1 MNQKFV
7 IVDNFYDIAHVYHK
21 SIIENNVLI
30 TDEATQKLSYILGC
44 PVNVVEAFNE
54 VRNENSDNLITANT
68 AFKWVAVIYLTMP
81 PDAIGKKG
89 LRFYSHKK
97 TELDSFPHEYA
108 CQVNGWQSMEDINAS
123 FNPNDKDEWEEYGSV
138 FVKYNRCVIFRA
150 DHWHSYGN
158 GFGNQINNSMMYQK
172 LLITDG

>member
-7 IVDNFYDIAHVYHK
+7 IVDDFYDIAHIYHK
-21 SIIENNVLI
+21 SILENNVLI
-30 TDEATQKLSYILGC
+30 TDETTQKLSYILGC
-44 PVNVVEAFNE
+44 PVKVVEAFNE
-54 VRNENSDNLITANT
+54 VRGENSDNSITANT

-89 LRFYSHKK
+89 LSFYSHKK
-97 TELDSFPHEYA
+97 TELDSFPNEYA
-108 CQVNGWQSMEDINAS
+108 CQVNGWQSMEDIHAS
-123 FNPNDKDEWEEYGSV
+123 FNPIDKEDWDEYGSV